1 MEIENDLIDENDE
14 VFFGR
19 LERIT
24 DARVAISPDEA
35 LVTIVD
41 DDSESPLLLHI
52 CLFMSYCWSS
62 ETCCHLLTVCMQTS
76 PLVWRRLRLWWMKM

>member
-41 DDSESPLLLHI
+41 DDSGSTSVAYMFIYELLLV
-52 CLFMSYCWSS
+52 F
-62 ETCCHLLTVCMQTS
+62 
-76 PLVWRRLRLWWMKM
+76 